1 MTCRGRACP
10 CPDREAIFVMAFG
23 HSGRDKPCPCTF
35 RAGQANPL
43 QMESIQ
49 LKEFIRRIEVADQPQ
64 VEVVSRAEQRGLR
77 LGVLA
82 ASFNPVTAAHV
93 ELIRRAAEQF
103 SLDEALAL
111 AGVSN
116 ADKTGYE
123 CSLEDRLTML
133 RLAFAGDPQVSI
145 GVSSHAFYVDMI
157 EALERV
163 YAPGTDLHFV
173 VGFDTFERVLDRE
186 DRYTKRYHRSFA
198 NRSEA
203 LRHLLS
209 RSRLIVASR
218 AGSGPDQARALIER
232 EPPEIT
238 GRILF
243 LDFPSDLGE
252 RSATEVRARLAEGL
266 AVAGLVPEAVERYI
280 GERGLYRPRS

>member
-1 MTCRGRACP
+1 ML
-10 CPDREAIFVMAFG
+10 
-23 HSGRDKPCPCTF
+23 RDF
-35 RAGQANPL
+35 EN
-43 QMESIQ
+43 I
-49 LKEFIRRIEVADQPQ
+49 IRR
-64 VEVVSRAEQRGLR
+64 VSSGGAPRVDLIKQGRIGEK
-77 LGVLA
+77 LA
-82 ASFNPVTAAHV
+82 VFASSFNPVTTAHV
-93 ELIRRAAEQF
+93 ELIHHATEQF
-103 SLDEALAL
+103 SPDGTLAL
-111 AGVSN
+111 AGVTN
-116 ADKTGYE
+116 ADKSEYE

-133 RLAFAGDPQVSI
+133 QLAFAGDPHVSI

-163 YAPGTDLHFV
+163 CAPGTDLHFV

-186 DRYTKRYHRSFA
+186 DRYTERYHRSFA

-218 AGSGPDQARALIER
+218 AGSGPDQARALIEH

-238 GRILF
+238 ARILF

-266 AVAGLVPEAVERYI
+266 PVAGLVPEAVERYI
-280 GERGLYRPRS
+280 SERGLYRGM